1 MDAVEKEMK
10 IDKKT
15 KKTKKKLIGYFD
27 TAYARTQYI
36 GAPKNEF
43 MANLNT

>member
-27 TAYARTQYI
+27 TAYARTRYI